1 MRDRHVSG
9 CKIDQAPWNEEW
21 RNAPRSSFFQYDC
34 GFGNSGKA
42 TNPGADQDTGGD
54 LVLVA
59 GGFPGRIVECL
70 LRRANRKDDE
80 VVDFALLLR
89 LHPLIRI
96 EAAVRAVAPRD
107 LAGNFRRQIG
117 DIERLDASRSALTV
131 DQPPPRRLDAACE
144 RRDHAE
150 PGDNHTSHAATPW
163 PHRANIIFP
172 RRWGAPKQSPSSDD
186 WGPAEAAGSSSS

>member
-1 MRDRHVSG
+1 
-9 CKIDQAPWNEEW
+9 
-21 RNAPRSSFFQYDC
+21 
-34 GFGNSGKA
+34 NSGKTA
-42 TNPGADQDTGGD
+42 DPRSDQDTGGD

-59 GGFPGRIVECL
+59 GGLPARIVECL

-89 LHPLIRI
+89 LHPLIWI
-96 EAAVRAVAPRD
+96 EPAVRAVATRD
-107 LAGNFRRQIG
+107 LAGNFRRQVG
-117 DIERLDASRSALTV
+117 DIERLDASRSALTI
-131 DQPPPRRLDAACE
+131 DQAPPCRLDAACE

-172 RRWGAPKQSPSSDD
+172 LRWGAPNNLCCRMI
-186 WGPAEAAGSSSS
+186 GGRRGGGI